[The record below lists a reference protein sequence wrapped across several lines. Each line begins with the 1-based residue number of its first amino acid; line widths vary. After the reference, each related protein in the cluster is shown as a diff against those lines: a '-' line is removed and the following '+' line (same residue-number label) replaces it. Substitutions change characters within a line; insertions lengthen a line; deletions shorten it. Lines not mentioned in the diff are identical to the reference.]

1 MNRAE
6 LISAVSDATALPR
19 AQVDATLSA
28 VLDQIVAAT
37 AAGQKTTLTGFGS
50 FQPMDR
56 SARAGRNPG
65 HRRSTANP
73 GEPGRELQGGS
84 HLQGA
89 GRCFPSR
96 RKEEECASGKGGTGV
111 DASRRPESRSRH
123 QAGSQEEGVRQE
135 VAHPLSVVGRP
146 DREGGL
152 PVRSL
157 VCSGLWLTV
166 TPSNSLPTL

>member
-56 SARAGRNPG
+56 SARAGRNPATG
-65 HRRSTANP
+65 EALQIPANR
-73 GEPGRELQGGS
+73 GVS
-84 HLQGA
+84 FKAGA
-89 GRCFPSR
+89 TY
-96 RKEEECASGKGGTGV
+96 KA
-111 DASRRPESRSRH
+111 
-123 QAGSQEEGVRQE
+123 Q
-135 VAHPLSVVGRP
+135 VAA
-146 DREGGL
+146 
-152 PVRSL
+152 
-157 VCSGLWLTV
+157 
-166 TPSNSLPTL
+166 SLPAVKKKSAPAAKAAQASKPAADHKAAAGTQPAAKKKSSAKK

>member
-56 SARAGRNPG
+56 SARAGRNPA
-65 HRRSTANP
+65 T
-73 GEPGRELQGGS
+73 GEALQI
-84 HLQGA
+84 
-89 GRCFPSR
+89 P
-96 RKEEECASGKGGTGV
+96 
-111 DASRRPESRSRH
+111 ASRGVSFK
-123 QAGSQEEGVRQE
+123 AGATYKAQ
-135 VAHPLSVVGRP
+135 VAA
-146 DREGGL
+146 
-152 PVRSL
+152 
-157 VCSGLWLTV
+157 
-166 TPSNSLPTL
+166 SLPAAKKNSEPAAKAAPAAKKPAAAKKAAAGTKPATKKKSSANK

>member
-56 SARAGRNPG
+56 SARAGRNPA
-65 HRRSTANP
+65 T
-73 GEPGRELQGGS
+73 GEALQI
-84 HLQGA
+84 
-89 GRCFPSR
+89 P
-96 RKEEECASGKGGTGV
+96 
-111 DASRRPESRSRH
+111 ASRGVSFK
-123 QAGSQEEGVRQE
+123 AGATYKAQ
-135 VAHPLSVVGRP
+135 VAA
-146 DREGGL
+146 
-152 PVRSL
+152 
-157 VCSGLWLTV
+157 
-166 TPSNSLPTL
+166 SLPAEKKKSAPAAKVAPASTPAAAKKAAAGTKPAAKKKAYAKK

>member
-56 SARAGRNPG
+56 SARAGRNPA
-65 HRRSTANP
+65 T
-73 GEPGRELQGGS
+73 GEALQI
-84 HLQGA
+84 
-89 GRCFPSR
+89 P
-96 RKEEECASGKGGTGV
+96 
-111 DASRRPESRSRH
+111 ASRGVSFK
-123 QAGSQEEGVRQE
+123 AGATYKAQ
-135 VAHPLSVVGRP
+135 VAA
-146 DREGGL
+146 
-152 PVRSL
+152 
-157 VCSGLWLTV
+157 
-166 TPSNSLPTL
+166 SLPAEKKKSAPAAKVAPASAPAAARKAAAGTKPAAKKASAKK

>member
-56 SARAGRNPG
+56 SARAGRNPA
-65 HRRSTANP
+65 T
-73 GEPGRELQGGS
+73 GEALQI
-84 HLQGA
+84 
-89 GRCFPSR
+89 P
-96 RKEEECASGKGGTGV
+96 
-111 DASRRPESRSRH
+111 ASRGVSFK
-123 QAGSQEEGVRQE
+123 AGATYKAQ
-135 VAHPLSVVGRP
+135 VAA
-146 DREGGL
+146 
-152 PVRSL
+152 
-157 VCSGLWLTV
+157 
-166 TPSNSLPTL
+166 SLPAAKKKSAPAAKAAPAAKKPAAAKKAAAGTKPATKKKSSANK

>member
-56 SARAGRNPG
+56 SARAGRNPA
-65 HRRSTANP
+65 T
-73 GEPGRELQGGS
+73 GEALQI
-84 HLQGA
+84 
-89 GRCFPSR
+89 P
-96 RKEEECASGKGGTGV
+96 
-111 DASRRPESRSRH
+111 ASRGVSFK
-123 QAGSQEEGVRQE
+123 AGATYKAQ
-135 VAHPLSVVGRP
+135 VAA
-146 DREGGL
+146 
-152 PVRSL
+152 
-157 VCSGLWLTV
+157 
-166 TPSNSLPTL
+166 SLPAEKKKSAPAAKVAPASTPAAARKAAAGTKPAAKKKAYAKK

>member
-56 SARAGRNPG
+56 SARAGRNPA
-65 HRRSTANP
+65 T
-73 GEPGRELQGGS
+73 GEALQI
-84 HLQGA
+84 
-89 GRCFPSR
+89 P
-96 RKEEECASGKGGTGV
+96 
-111 DASRRPESRSRH
+111 ASRGVSFK
-123 QAGSQEEGVRQE
+123 AGATYKAQ
-135 VAHPLSVVGRP
+135 VAA
-146 DREGGL
+146 
-152 PVRSL
+152 
-157 VCSGLWLTV
+157 
-166 TPSNSLPTL
+166 SLPAEKKKSAPAAKVAPASAPAAARKAAAGTKPAAKKKASAKK

>member
-56 SARAGRNPG
+56 SARTGRNPA
-65 HRRSTANP
+65 T
-73 GEPGRELQGGS
+73 GEALQI
-84 HLQGA
+84 
-89 GRCFPSR
+89 P
-96 RKEEECASGKGGTGV
+96 
-111 DASRRPESRSRH
+111 ASRGVSFK
-123 QAGSQEEGVRQE
+123 AGATYTAQ
-135 VAHPLSVVGRP
+135 VAA
-146 DREGGL
+146 
-152 PVRSL
+152 
-157 VCSGLWLTV
+157 
-166 TPSNSLPTL
+166 SLPAAKKKSAQAAKAAPAAKKPAAAKKAAAGTKPATKKKSSANK

>member
-56 SARAGRNPG
+56 SARAGRNPA
-65 HRRSTANP
+65 T
-73 GEPGRELQGGS
+73 GEALQI
-84 HLQGA
+84 
-89 GRCFPSR
+89 P
-96 RKEEECASGKGGTGV
+96 
-111 DASRRPESRSRH
+111 ASRGVSFK
-123 QAGSQEEGVRQE
+123 AGATYKAQ
-135 VAHPLSVVGRP
+135 VAA
-146 DREGGL
+146 
-152 PVRSL
+152 
-157 VCSGLWLTV
+157 
-166 TPSNSLPTL
+166 SLPAEKKKSAPAAKVAPASTPAAARKAAAGTKPAAKKKASAKK

>member
-56 SARAGRNPG
+56 SARAGRNPA
-65 HRRSTANP
+65 T
-73 GEPGRELQGGS
+73 GEALQI
-84 HLQGA
+84 
-89 GRCFPSR
+89 P
-96 RKEEECASGKGGTGV
+96 
-111 DASRRPESRSRH
+111 ASRGVSFK
-123 QAGSQEEGVRQE
+123 AGATYKAQ
-135 VAHPLSVVGRP
+135 VAA
-146 DREGGL
+146 
-152 PVRSL
+152 
-157 VCSGLWLTV
+157 
-166 TPSNSLPTL
+166 SLPAVKKKSAPAAKAAPAAKKPAAAKKAAAGTKPATKKKSSANK

>member
-56 SARAGRNPG
+56 SARAGRNPA
-65 HRRSTANP
+65 T
-73 GEPGRELQGGS
+73 GEALQI
-84 HLQGA
+84 
-89 GRCFPSR
+89 P
-96 RKEEECASGKGGTGV
+96 
-111 DASRRPESRSRH
+111 ASRGVSFK
-123 QAGSQEEGVRQE
+123 AGATYKAQ
-135 VAHPLSVVGRP
+135 VAASVPAAKNKKGSAAKAATAAKSAAAKKAAA
-146 DREGGL
+146 G
-152 PVRSL
+152 
-157 VCSGLWLTV
+157 TK
-166 TPSNSLPTL
+166 PTAKKKSSAKK

>member
-56 SARAGRNPG
+56 SARAGRNPA
-65 HRRSTANP
+65 T
-73 GEPGRELQGGS
+73 GEALQI
-84 HLQGA
+84 
-89 GRCFPSR
+89 P
-96 RKEEECASGKGGTGV
+96 
-111 DASRRPESRSRH
+111 ASRGVSFK
-123 QAGSQEEGVRQE
+123 AGATYKAQ
-135 VAHPLSVVGRP
+135 VAA
-146 DREGGL
+146 
-152 PVRSL
+152 
-157 VCSGLWLTV
+157 
-166 TPSNSLPTL
+166 SLPAEKKSAPAAKVAPASTPAAARKAAAGTKPAAKKKASAKK